1 MKKLL
6 LISIFATSVLS
17 FQTFGQTYEKVYA
30 DASSEIQ
37 ERMNQNKRSGLDIL
51 SGVTAKHQVGI
62 SGLSASQK
70 DALITS
76 LSENDKVQN
85 VLLST
90 DLKSLAIFSSAWFT
104 KDSIQTLLN
113 TFSVSM
119 IGYTVNYSLIEEN

>member
-30 DASSEIQ
+30 DSSPEIQ

-90 DLKSLAIFSSAWFT
+90 DLKSLTIFSSAWFT